1 MQKVQKG
8 DLEKRIRAVRE
19 QLLTTIDSVDEALL
33 QQPNTIYRAY
43 SVLDAM
49 SYLAAWGEM
58 VNKGLRDIQRR
69 KKPMDIE
76 RAIENPK
83 AFCKKVVASA
93 RGDEFADILIR
104 LDDVMYAYY
113 DQLAQLSHDDLNRP
127 KRLRFLGNKP
137 LWPYIAR
144 HTYEHEAEWVAE
156 IEHFIGRN
164 KASR

>member
-1 MQKVQKG
+1 MQKVQRG
-8 DLEKRIRAVRE
+8 DLEQKIHAVRL
-19 QLLTTIDSVDEALL
+19 QLLTTINGVDEALL
-33 QQPNTIYRAY
+33 QRPNTINRYY
-43 SVLDAM
+43 SVMDVL

-76 RAIENPK
+76 RAVEHPK
-83 AFCKKVVASA
+83 AFRDKAVEAA
-93 RGDEFADILIR
+93 RGDELTDILIR
-104 LDDVMYAYY
+104 LDDVIYAYD

-156 IEHFIGRN
+156 IEHFIERN
-164 KASR
+164 KANG

>member
-8 DLEKRIRAVRE
+8 DLEKRIHAVRL
-19 QLLTTIDSVDEALL
+19 QLLTAINGVDEALL
-33 QQPNTIYRAY
+33 QQPNTINRYY
-43 SVLDAM
+43 SVMDVL
-49 SYLAAWGEM
+49 SYLAAWREM

-83 AFCKKVVASA
+83 AFRDKVVAEA
-93 RGDEFADILIR
+93 RGEVFSDILIR
-104 LDDVMYAYY
+104 LDDVIYAYD
-113 DQLAQLSHDDLNRP
+113 DQIAQLSHDDLNRP
-127 KRLRFLGNKP
+127 KRHRFLGNKP

-156 IEHFIGRN
+156 IEHFIERN
-164 KASR
+164 RTSR